1 MGARTVIVIAV
12 LTGGMSVSGCAP
24 SLEGSK
30 ERGGVIRYSQVR
42 PGADGRDVAA
52 MADKYCS
59 QFGRSAH
66 MSSEELG
73 LLWSDTVT
81 FDCVD

>member
-1 MGARTVIVIAV
+1 MGARTVIVLAV
-12 LTGGMSVSGCAP
+12 LAGGLSISGCAP
-24 SLEGSK
+24 TLEGSK

-42 PGADGRDVAA
+42 PGTDGTDVAA

-73 LLWSDTVT
+73 PFWSDTVS
-81 FDCVD
+81 FDCVE

>member
-1 MGARTVIVIAV
+1 MSARTVMV
-12 LTGGMSVSGCAP
+12 LAALAGGLSISGCAP

-30 ERGGVIRYSQVR
+30 ENGGVIRYSQVR
-42 PGADGRDVAA
+42 PGTDGRDVAA

-73 LLWSDTVT
+73 PFWLDTVN
-81 FDCVD
+81 FDCVE